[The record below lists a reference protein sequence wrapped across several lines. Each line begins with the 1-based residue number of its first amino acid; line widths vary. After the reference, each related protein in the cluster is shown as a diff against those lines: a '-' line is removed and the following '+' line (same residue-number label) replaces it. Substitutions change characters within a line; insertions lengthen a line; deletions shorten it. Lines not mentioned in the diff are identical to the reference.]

1 MLCKVKTTL
10 LHVTRETPE
19 SHKGLLSRA
28 AAPAFLALAPYPA
41 VLTNA
46 AAPAC
51 FACLL
56 ACRLLQGPIGPGSTA
71 FVQRSKKQYS

>member
-1 MLCKVKTTL
+1 MA
-10 LHVTRETPE
+10 P
-19 SHKGLLSRA
+19 LSYASACRAFLALAPYPAVLTNA

-56 ACRLLQGPIGPGSTA
+56 ACNLLQGPISPGYLSMI
-71 FVQRSKKQYS
+71 